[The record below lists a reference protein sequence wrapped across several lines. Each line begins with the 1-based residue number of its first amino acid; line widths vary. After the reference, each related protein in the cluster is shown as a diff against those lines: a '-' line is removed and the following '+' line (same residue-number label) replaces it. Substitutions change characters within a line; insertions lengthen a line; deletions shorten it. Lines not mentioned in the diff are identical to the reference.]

1 MVDAAVVAACPA
13 TWPGEGAATVTGG
26 GVALVVA
33 LALLVPWCTVRGVL
47 ASMSGAWEVGVGR
60 CLVLL
65 LPVVVAGGAVGWSA
79 GDGVA
84 ALAAVAAGDVLVA
97 AVGAVSDRMGW
108 ADRMEGL
115 AVADRVAREVAD
127 LEAVAAEVARLEAMW
142 RAE

>member
-1 MVDAAVVAACPA
+1 MVDAAQVAACPA
-13 TWPGEGAATVTGG
+13 AWLGEGAATVTGG
-26 GVALVVA
+26 GVALVAAVGV
-33 LALLVPWCTVRGVL
+33 LVPWCTVRGVL

-60 CLVLL
+60 CLVLV
-65 LPVVVAGGAVGWSA
+65 LPVVVAGAAVGWSA

-97 AVGAVSDRMGW
+97 AVGVVSDRMGW

>member
-1 MVDAAVVAACPA
+1 M
-13 TWPGEGAATVTGG
+13 TGG
-26 GVALVVA
+26 GVALVAAVGV
-33 LALLVPWCTVRGVL
+33 LVPWCTVRGVL

-60 CLVLL
+60 CLVLV
-65 LPVVVAGGAVGWSA
+65 LPVVVAGAAVGWSA

-97 AVGAVSDRMGW
+97 AVGVVSDRLGW